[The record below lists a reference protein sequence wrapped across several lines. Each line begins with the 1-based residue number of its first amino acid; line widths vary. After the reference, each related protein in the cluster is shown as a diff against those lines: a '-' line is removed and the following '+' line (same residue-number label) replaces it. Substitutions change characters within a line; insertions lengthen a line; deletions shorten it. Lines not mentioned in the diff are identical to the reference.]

1 MARAYDLIRKEYK
14 CSDEELHN
22 TTLRRLRQIQA
33 SIFQRRLLEDR
44 TRRSELSWQ
53 TRMLGQIIAYAN
65 TETSKEGENKL
76 ATIAAGLDMDNPSG
90 AGQEGDDD
98 STAKN
103 GEPQQG
109 SYERLMGMLG
119 QGMR

>member
-33 SIFQRRLLEDR
+33 SIFQRKLLEDR

-53 TRMLGQIIAYAN
+53 TRMLGQIIAYAS

-76 ATIAAGLDMDNPSG
+76 ATIAAGLDMDNPNM
-90 AGQEGDDD
+90 AGQEDEVE
-98 STAKN
+98 TAKN
-103 GEPQQG
+103 GEPSKG
-109 SYERLMGMLG
+109 SYERLMGMLS